1 MTAGRFRGL
10 IVWGEKST
18 MNQIRW
24 IQLSDLH
31 FGDDCEYTLTSRQ
44 ELKEHIKRNLRD
56 IDYVFV
62 TGDLI
67 FAKNL
72 DDPKKKSKGYAEAAA
87 YLKDICRS
95 LWGDADLAKNIE
107 KRLFIVPGNHDLVQ
121 DKARSVAVNGML
133 DEYNAGRDG
142 KIDPSHFRSLSTASD
157 FFRKAYLE
165 LFSKKKAPFNKQK
178 VHYVKETDKINVL
191 HINTCIASSGKED
204 FGRLIVGFDLLS
216 KTLSSISNKKPTIAI
231 AHHNFDCLSTEE
243 QKKLETL
250 LKQHN
255 ISLYLCGHAHARE
268 SNLILRYNQYQV
280 INTFTCGTLMA
291 DDGSGPDST
300 VFFVG
305 EMDLDTQAGKIYSFK
320 WDLPHKWHEDPE
332 FGLTQDAGRKGNY
345 RIFSASGLVSGPA
358 PGPAPDAASGP
369 ASPGELRISEGT
381 FARIVTHRSPERRTA
396 FLEMNK
402 RARQSLSIYGIGITS
417 VSKEDEMLDRILAG
431 GGTIRLCMASP
442 EIFKP
447 GVCGPGPDGAV
458 PECLLTDTNF
468 CVYGEHMNEYMR
480 AEYYEDMRRS
490 YKRLKDYRETAKDKG
505 GSFEI
510 KVLKSFIPLSIN
522 IINEDTEDAELI
534 VEYNMPFTS
543 KRLLMCLNQ
552 KESGDYYHQIKEI
565 FDVIWGKAEDFTW

>member
-31 FGDDCEYTLTSRQ
+31 FGDDSEFTRESRKALQEYIA
-44 ELKEHIKRNLRD
+44 EKRHGD

-72 DDPKKKSKGYAEAAA
+72 DDPKKKRKGYTDAAA

-95 LWGDADLAKNIE
+95 LWGEADLAENMR
-107 KRLFIVPGNHDLVQ
+107 KRLFIVPGNHDLIQ
-121 DKARSVAVNGML
+121 DDARCDTVEGML
-133 DEYNAGRDG
+133 KKYNAGKTG
-142 KIDPSHFRSLSTASD
+142 KIGSSYLDSLASASGL
-157 FFRKAYLE
+157 FRKVYLK
-165 LFSKKKAPFNKQK
+165 LFSEKTAPFDNHRI
-178 VHYVKETDKINVL
+178 HYVQETDKINVL
-191 HINTCIASSGKED
+191 HINTCIASSGKD
-204 FGRLIVGFDLLS
+204 DIGRLIIGFDLLS
-216 KTLSSISNKKPTIAI
+216 KALSSIPDKKPTIAI

-243 QKKLETL
+243 QEKLETL

-268 SNLILRYNQYQV
+268 SNLILRYNQHQV
-280 INTFTCGTLMA
+280 ISTFTCGTLMA
-291 DDGSGPDST
+291 EDGSSQDT
-300 VFFVG
+300 VFFIG
-305 EMDLDTQAGKIYSFK
+305 EMDLDTQEGRIYSFK
-320 WDLPHKWHEDPE
+320 WDLIHKWHEDLE
-332 FGLTQDAGRKGNY
+332 FGLAQDDSRKENY
-345 RIFSASGLVSGPA
+345 RTFSASGPISPAALRSGEGVS
-358 PGPAPDAASGP
+358 
-369 ASPGELRISEGT
+369 T
-381 FARIVTHRSPERRTA
+381 KIVSHLSTERRSA
-396 FLEMNK
+396 FLKMNE

-417 VSKEDEMLDRILAG
+417 VSKEKDMFDRVLAG
-431 GGTIRLCMASP
+431 GGAIRLCMASP

-447 GVCGPGPDGAV
+447 GVCGPGPDGTI
-458 PECLLTDTNF
+458 PECFLADMNF

-490 YKRLKDYRETAKDKG
+490 YKRLKDYRESARGKG
-505 GSFEI
+505 GSFEV

-522 IINEDTEDAELI
+522 IINEGTEDAELI
-534 VEYNMPFTS
+534 VEYDMPYTA
-543 KRLLMCLNQ
+543 KRLLMHLKQ
-552 KESGDYYHQIKEI
+552 RESGDYYHQIKEI

>member
-10 IVWGEKST
+10 IVWGKST
-18 MNQIRW
+18 MNRIRW

-31 FGDDCEYTLTSRQ
+31 FGDDCEFTSKSRQ
-44 ELKEHIKRNLRD
+44 QFQEYITEKNIRD
-56 IDYVFV
+56 IDYLFV

-67 FAKNL
+67 FAKKL
-72 DDPKKKSKGYAEAAA
+72 DDPKKKSKGYTEAAV
-87 YLKDICRS
+87 YLKGLCRS
-95 LWGDADLAKNIE
+95 LWGEADLEENIE

-157 FFRKAYLE
+157 LFRRAYLE

-178 VHYVKETDKINVL
+178 VHYVKETDKVNVL
-191 HINTCIASSGKED
+191 HINTCIASSGED
-204 FGRLIVGFDLLS
+204 DIGRLIVGFDLLS
-216 KTLSSISNKKPTIAI
+216 KTLSSISNEKPTIAI

-243 QKKLETL
+243 QKKLELL
-250 LKQHN
+250 LKEHN

-291 DDGSGPDST
+291 EDGSSQDT
-300 VFFVG
+300 VFFIG
-305 EMDLDTQAGKIYSFK
+305 EMDLDTQTGIVRSFK
-320 WDLPHKWHEDPE
+320 WDLAGGWHDDPE
-332 FGLTQDAGRKGNY
+332 FGLAQDADRKENY
-345 RIFSASGLVSGPA
+345 RTFSASGLV
-358 PGPAPDAASGP
+358 PGS
-369 ASPGELRISEGT
+369 ASPAELRISEGVS
-381 FARIVTHRSPERRTA
+381 AKIVGHRSTERKSA
-396 FLEMNK
+396 FLEINK
-402 RARQSLSIYGIGITS
+402 RVRESLSIYGIGITS
-417 VSKEDEMLDRILAG
+417 VSKESKMLDQILENDG
-431 GGTIRLCMASP
+431 KIRLCMVSP
-442 EIFKP
+442 DIFKP
-447 GVCGPGPDGAV
+447 GVCSPGPGEAL
-458 PECLLTDTNF
+458 PECFLNNLNF

-480 AEYYEDMRRS
+480 AEYYEDMQRS

-522 IINEDTEDAELI
+522 IINEDAEDAELI
-534 VEYNMPFTS
+534 VEYSMPFTDE
-543 KRLLMCLNQ
+543 RLLMQLKQ
-552 KESGDYYHQIKEI
+552 GESRDYYCQVKKI